1 MSYLDFAP
9 EDCATDPDLKEE
21 GSETE
26 TSKLPQD
33 LIRPTLYVKY
43 SAYDS
48 STVKCSFFATIL
60 YIALLDPFHM
70 IRGHVFVNEVDMFL
84 FWLFRS
90 LVISWSSFLSPSLH
104 FSKHLAGFECW

>member
-33 LIRPTLYVKY
+33 LIRPTLYMKY

-48 STVKCSFFATIL
+48 STAKCSFFATIL

-70 IRGHVFVNEVDMFL
+70 IRGHVFVNEVDMLL

-90 LVISWSSFLSPSLH
+90 LVIS
-104 FSKHLAGFECW
+104 

>member
-21 GSETE
+21 GSEAE

-33 LIRPTLYVKY
+33 LIRPTLYMKY

-60 YIALLDPFHM
+60 YIALL

-90 LVISWSSFLSPSLH
+90 LVIS
-104 FSKHLAGFECW
+104 

>member
-21 GSETE
+21 GSEAE

-33 LIRPTLYVKY
+33 LIRPTLYMKY

-60 YIALLDPFHM
+60 YIALL
-70 IRGHVFVNEVDMFL
+70 NL
-84 FWLFRS
+84 FKT
-90 LVISWSSFLSPSLH
+90 PSL
-104 FSKHLAGFECW
+104 SKHRNLSRNLCYSMKQK